1 MLLSSKGCLNA
12 TRMLLSA
19 LGRKKKHTSFWKAL
33 IVDEPSSV
41 SVKDE

>member
-1 MLLSSKGCLNA
+1 MLSSPC
-12 TRMLLSA
+12 RE
-19 LGRKKKHTSFWKAL
+19 KKRHTSFWKAL